1 MKLQISTLYSQ
12 NHILNEKLRE
22 NEEFRI
28 NILEKLDL
36 FENELKNRENH
47 YIENESVLVNNY
59 QKLEIEV
66 FFYLNRKYIQR
77 KNLAKKKPF

>member
-1 MKLQISTLYSQ
+1 MERKKVKICEMKLQISTLYSQ

-66 FFYLNRKYIQR
+66 FFYLNRKYI
-77 KNLAKKKPF
+77 

>member
-66 FFYLNRKYIQR
+66 FFYLNRKYI
-77 KNLAKKKPF
+77 